1 MEALDVKVLVV
12 NVPTIKPVN
21 TKQLVELAGR
31 SGAVVTVEDH
41 QVMGGLGGLVAETLG
56 LYQPMPIEY
65 IGLQNT
71 FAESGDPAAL
81 VEKYGM
87 GTSSIQEAVKRVIK
101 RKKE

>member
-1 MEALDVKVLVV
+1 M
-12 NVPTIKPVN
+12 PTIKPVN
-21 TKQLVELAGR
+21 TKQLVELA
-31 SGAVVTVEDH
+31 SQSSAVVTVEDH
-41 QVMGGLGGLVAETLG
+41 QVMGGLGGMVAEVLG
-56 LYQPMPIEY
+56 QHQPMPIEY

-87 GTSSIQEAVKRVIK
+87 GTSSIQEAVRRVIK